1 MLKITIPLEEYE
13 ELKERSDWLNIL
25 EQAGVDNWEGMS
37 YAVQLFQEYK
47 KIISKK
53 INYNE

>member
-25 EQAGVDNWEGMS
+25 EQAGVENWEGMS

-47 KIISKK
+47 KNKT
-53 INYNE
+53 